1 MAACVHV
8 FNKYFSNTTIFLIEI
23 LHDILRMKLNKEKFL
38 KEVRSTDFNFNL
50 DDLNENYK
58 LVSNSFSKIKTKM
71 RL

>member
-1 MAACVHV
+1 
-8 FNKYFSNTTIFLIEI
+8 
-23 LHDILRMKLNKEKFL
+23 MKLNKEKFL

>member
-1 MAACVHV
+1 
-8 FNKYFSNTTIFLIEI
+8 
-23 LHDILRMKLNKEKFL
+23 MKLNKEKFL
-38 KEVRSTDFNFNL
+38 KEVRGTDFNFNL